1 MEKSPYIVLLVEDDG
16 PLHQM
21 SRELLE
27 EFGYEVIS
35 AHNGVEAVAII
46 DNMDQSLDIVFSDV
60 KMPDNVSGFEVA
72 KHLAKVRP
80 HVPILLT
87 TGYSEE
93 VLKLERDYVEVDII
107 TKPYVPKRLNARI
120 MQVIENHKR

>member
-1 MEKSPYIVLLVEDDG
+1 VDQPPYIVLLVEDDE

-21 SRELLE
+21 SKELLE
-27 EFGYEVIS
+27 EFGYEVVS
-35 AHNGVEAVAII
+35 ANNGVEAVTII
-46 DNMDQSLDIVFSDV
+46 DNLDQRLDIVFSDV

-80 HVPILLT
+80 SVPILLT

-93 VLKLERDYVEVDII
+93 ILKLESDYVAVDII
-107 TKPYVPKRLNARI
+107 TKPYMPKKLNTKIRE
-120 MQVIENHKR
+120 VIESRKG